1 MSENRGK
8 PRLVIAWQHGS
19 LGGAQIYLIGLAR
32 ELSQTFETLFLIPSD
47 SPATTIAYLRESG
60 LTYLQ
65 TELGKELTDV
75 SGVFGKIGRHIRKL
89 RSDIRF
95 VRAVLTNSVESDV
108 LHVELTPWQSMLAL
122 LMISKFRETF
132 CTVHNRVMEVSETR
146 KTLWRFKFWC
156 LGNLSRI
163 RIFATNKD
171 AKDFLDEL
179 STSELKGRILV
190 VPTSADMACATPVFR
205 EKPLHRRLVR
215 DLLSLPEDTKVV
227 LTVGQFIDRKGRWTL
242 IDSIPKVAER
252 IPNITFLWL
261 SDTGA
266 EPVHLERLSAFS
278 EFRLI
283 SPSQIGLERTDV
295 FRILAAS
302 DVFVLPSFVEGLPIA
317 LLEAMGMGI
326 PCISSDINGIP
337 EAIAHRESGLLTQ
350 PGDSD
355 DLADRILEVLLDDQ
369 LSERL
374 ASQGR
379 QVVIRSFSESV
390 VARLAE
396 GHYLNAVR
404 NSGGVE

>member
-65 TELGKELTDV
+65 TDLGKELTDV
-75 SGVFGKIGRHIRKL
+75 SGVFGKIGRHLGKL

-122 LMISKFRETF
+122 LLISKFRETF

-146 KTLWRFKFWC
+146 KTLWRIKFWC

-179 STSELKGRILV
+179 STSELKRRILV
-190 VPTSADMACATPVFR
+190 VPTSADMARATEAR
-205 EKPLHRRLVR
+205 
-215 DLLSLPEDTKVV
+215 T
-227 LTVGQFIDRKGRWTL
+227 FI
-242 IDSIPKVAER
+242 
-252 IPNITFLWL
+252 
-261 SDTGA
+261 GA
-266 EPVHLERLSAFS
+266 EA
-278 EFRLI
+278 I
-283 SPSQIGLERTDV
+283 SLG
-295 FRILAAS
+295 
-302 DVFVLPSFVEGLPIA
+302 
-317 LLEAMGMGI
+317 
-326 PCISSDINGIP
+326 
-337 EAIAHRESGLLTQ
+337 
-350 PGDSD
+350 
-355 DLADRILEVLLDDQ
+355 LADRIGPQSLRETRQRMRHRADSRGRRPVELAHEGEDPGERVDVDGNFRLGQ
-369 LSERL
+369 LQTREPRDVFDVGTGEAHEATLRL
-374 ASQGR
+374 
-379 QVVIRSFSESV
+379 SV
-390 VARLAE
+390 
-396 GHYLNAVR
+396 
-404 NSGGVE
+404 GVGCRGENPP